1 MDQQPY
7 QPQYGNTPSQYSN
20 TPENFPGKT
29 MGLVAMILSLASII
43 GFPTAIV
50 GLILGYVARKQSR
63 EAGVSENT
71 FAKVAIIA
79 GWILTILSIVA
90 FIGFFAIFAAAGAS
104 HEDLLVGTAEKA
116 AGQIN

>member
-20 TPENFPGKT
+20 APRSSEDFPGKT
-29 MGLVAMILSLASII
+29 LGLVAMILSLASIL

-63 EAGVSENT
+63 EAGVSENM
-71 FAKVAIIA
+71 FAKIAIIA
-79 GWILTILSIVA
+79 GWILVILGVLM
-90 FIGFFAIFAAAGAS
+90 AIFFFVVFGVAAAGSATY
-104 HEDLLVGTAEKA
+104 GR
-116 AGQIN
+116 